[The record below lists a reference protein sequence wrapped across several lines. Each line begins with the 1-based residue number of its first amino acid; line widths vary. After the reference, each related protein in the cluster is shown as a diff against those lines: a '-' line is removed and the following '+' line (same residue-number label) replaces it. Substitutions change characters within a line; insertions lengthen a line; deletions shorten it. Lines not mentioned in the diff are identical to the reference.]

1 MPPSSP
7 FAVVLNAN
15 ARKVNEQVV
24 ETLAELVSPD
34 DIFYSASAEDSR
46 IITGKILERGYPTVF
61 TGGGDGTVVEFIN
74 QMLRATPDMDE
85 RPSVGILRL
94 GTGNALA
101 EMVSSGSYLVDIR
114 SFVEN
119 SHRDY
124 HPLHLVQAEGSYF
137 PFGGLGA
144 DAELLNDYRAMK
156 AATDGTFVAPALS
169 SVGGYFVA
177 LFARTVP
184 RRIGATFTGKQM
196 EVTVRTRGRRAVLLG
211 EGGAEERRFGAGD
224 LLYEGPATMVM
235 VGTCPFYGYG
245 LKALPYADRS
255 PDAMHLR
262 VVQLGF
268 PGILGNLPSLWKGTY
283 ESARILDFLVDHVE
297 LETAKPE
304 PYQRAGDAAGYRQN
318 LELALSQATINLIRF
333 I

>member
-1 MPPSSP
+1 MQTTSP

-15 ARKVNEQVV
+15 ARKVNEGVA
-24 ETLAELVSPD
+24 EALAEIISPD

-46 IITGKILERGYPTVF
+46 LITGKILERGYPTIF

-74 QMLRATPDMDE
+74 QMLRATPDMDD
-85 RPSVGILRL
+85 RPSIGILRL

-101 EMVSSGSYLVDIR
+101 EMVSSGSYLVDVR

-119 SHRDY
+119 AHRDY

-144 DAELLNDYRAMK
+144 DAELLNDYRLMK
-156 AATDGTFVAPALS
+156 AALEGSVVAPVIQ
-169 SVGGYFVA
+169 SVSGYFVA
-177 LFARTVP
+177 LFARTIP
-184 RRIGATFTGKQM
+184 RRIGAMVARKQM
-196 EVTVRTRGRRAVLLG
+196 ELVVRNRGRRAVLLG
-211 EGGAEERRFGAGD
+211 PGGVEERAFGRGE
-224 LLYEGPATMVM
+224 LLFEGPATMVM
-235 VGTCPFYGYG
+235 VGTCPYYGYG

-304 PYQRAGDAAGYRQN
+304 PFQRAGDAAGYRQN
-318 LELALSQATINLIRF
+318 LELALSKAMINLIRF